1 MRLICPN
8 CDAQYE
14 VPAEAVPTEG
24 RDVQCSNCGQ
34 TWFQHH
40 PDHAPSI
47 KEQAATEAINDN
59 EENIGVPTH
68 PQGKKIDPV
77 VAEILRQEAE
87 YEVKIR
93 NKENAELKS
102 PQDLKYRDNVEDVGP
117 RRASEAHERM
127 ARIRGEK
134 IKANTS
140 AVDMGSR
147 RDRLPD
153 IEAINSTLRSSNDRK
168 FSLNESNS
176 TTNNKKRGF
185 KTGFI
190 TVAFIALNLAAIYI
204 FAPNIAKTVPQVDPF
219 LSNYV
224 LVIDQCR
231 TWLDDQLQ
239 GLAKWLD
246 AKAASQ
252 KQ

>member
-1 MRLICPN
+1 
-8 CDAQYE
+8 
-14 VPAEAVPTEG
+14 
-24 RDVQCSNCGQ
+24 
-34 TWFQHH
+34 
-40 PDHAPSI
+40 
-47 KEQAATEAINDN
+47 
-59 EENIGVPTH
+59 
-68 PQGKKIDPV
+68 
-77 VAEILRQEAE
+77 
-87 YEVKIR
+87 
-93 NKENAELKS
+93 
-102 PQDLKYRDNVEDVGP
+102 
-117 RRASEAHERM
+117 
-127 ARIRGEK
+127 
-134 IKANTS
+134 
-140 AVDMGSR
+140 MGSR

-176 TTNNKKRGF
+176 TINNKKRGF